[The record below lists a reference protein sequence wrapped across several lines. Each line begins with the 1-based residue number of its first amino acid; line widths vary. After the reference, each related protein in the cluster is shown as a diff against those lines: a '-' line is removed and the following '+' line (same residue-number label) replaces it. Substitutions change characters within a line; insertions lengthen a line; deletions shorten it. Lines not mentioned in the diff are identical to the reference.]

1 MLAPFRNRRRSH
13 VPVVASAVD
22 AGLDRRQQ
30 HARIGRRAHR
40 ILEARSRDRSLKS
53 VLASFSAASA
63 APTGSLRVAP
73 TADIDGILQ
82 QVLEGA
88 QRIVDLVTDFRERSK
103 GRNTE
108 AIRRRAARRR

>member
-1 MLAPFRNRRRSH
+1 
-13 VPVVASAVD
+13 
-22 AGLDRRQQ
+22 
-30 HARIGRRAHR
+30 
-40 ILEARSRDRSLKS
+40 
-53 VLASFSAASA
+53 
-63 APTGSLRVAP
+63 VAP